1 MESSSNEKY
10 ISFSDKKKCKLPECI
25 TDLLSLVIPIG
36 IVFSIVFLGIWI
48 CTLI

>member
-1 MESSSNEKY
+1 MQIPNNEQY

-25 TDLLSLVIPIG
+25 QDLLNIVIPVTIILG
-36 IVFSIVFLGIWI
+36 VICLGIWI